1 MVTAALRRTGFVCD
15 DSYFAHRTDEGLGPW
30 VAPGPAFETAEGK
43 RRIRDLL
50 AETGLVEQLVQLTP
64 APLTRA
70 DCLRFH
76 TADYLDSLRR
86 MSDDRGGNAGEATW
100 FGPGGYEI
108 ALLSA
113 GGTYAAV
120 RAVLTGEVANA
131 YALVRPPGHHAERD
145 WGRGYCLLGNVALA
159 VLKARAELGVGK
171 VAVVDWDVHHGN
183 GTEQAFHDDP
193 DTLTISL
200 HQERLYPR
208 DTGFLADRGSGA
220 GVGANLNVPLPA
232 GSGRGAYLAAFE
244 RIVEPALRRFRPE
257 LVVVASGFDAGALD
271 PLGRMLL
278 SAGAFGEL
286 ADRLRLLAEELC
298 AGRLVLSHEGGY
310 SELHAPFCGLRV
322 LEALSGASA
331 GIEDPFDYVSEYDGQ
346 ELTAHQAS
354 AVEEIARVH
363 GLADPSPHRA
373 DR

>member
-1 MVTAALRRTGFVCD
+1 MVTPALRRTGFVCD
-15 DSYFAHRTDEGLGPW
+15 DSYFGHRTDEGLGPW

-50 AETGLVEQLVQLTP
+50 VHTGLMDQLVPL
-64 APLTRA
+64 APVPLSRA

-76 TADYLDSLRR
+76 TADYLDSLQQ
-86 MSDDRGGNAGEATW
+86 MSGDRGGNAGEATW
-100 FGPGGYEI
+100 FGAGGYDI

-145 WGRGYCLLGNVALA
+145 LGRGYCLLANVALA
-159 VLKARAELGVGK
+159 VLKARADLGVGR

-183 GTEQAFHDDP
+183 GTEQAFYDDP

-200 HQERLYPR
+200 HQEGLYPR
-208 DTGFLADRGSGA
+208 DTGFLADRGAGA
-220 GVGANLNVPLPA
+220 GLGANLNVPLPA

-244 RIVEPALRRFRPE
+244 AIVEPALRRFGPE

-271 PLGRMLL
+271 PLGRMML

-286 ADRLRLLAEELC
+286 AERVRVLADELC
-298 AGRLVLSHEGGY
+298 HGRLVLSHEGGY

-322 LEALSGASA
+322 LEALSGAGS
-331 GIEDPFDYVSEYDGQ
+331 GVEDPFDYVSEYDGQ
-346 ELTAHQAS
+346 ELVAHQAA
-354 AVEEIARVH
+354 AVAEIARAH
-363 GLADPSPHRA
+363 GLSRSGHPGG
-373 DR
+373 